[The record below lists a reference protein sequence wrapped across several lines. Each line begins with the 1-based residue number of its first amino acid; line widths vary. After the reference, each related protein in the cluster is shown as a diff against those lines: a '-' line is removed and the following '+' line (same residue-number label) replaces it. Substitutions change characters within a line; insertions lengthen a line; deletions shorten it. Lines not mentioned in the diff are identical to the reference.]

1 MMQGKCNTNKINLWK
16 NCPPGYVCVR
26 KVLCMIVIA
35 FNWSKFCT
43 NIEKCAKCAMWK
55 IRGQRQFQELRK
67 SSSLSIVQSH
77 RGDWILQIP
86 RFSKISCQCL
96 QWFSKIAGFCGSF
109 ELKAGDLAQDLFQS
123 QILRAQS
130 LRVLTSAK
138 ICHVHSRT
146 LHFSEHLDHQVFP
159 DVSTDFMSCRWNI
172 IKCFLIKKVHDLSKM
187 EASFKILSFWAKGC
201 ATVQTNCHSSIFASR
216 L

>member
-1 MMQGKCNTNKINLWK
+1 
-16 NCPPGYVCVR
+16 
-26 KVLCMIVIA
+26 
-35 FNWSKFCT
+35 
-43 NIEKCAKCAMWK
+43 MWK
-55 IRGQRQFQELRK
+55 IRSEHQFQELRK

-109 ELKAGDLAQDLFQS
+109 ELKAGDFAQDLIQS

-130 LRVLTSAK
+130 LRVLTWAAK

-159 DVSTDFMSCRWNI
+159 DVPTGFMSCRWHI

-201 ATVQTNCHSSIFASR
+201 ATVQTNCHSSIFALVGFSR
-216 L
+216 KSKLGPIWFQLMAVPPLLLVILIHLKTIHGLKAE